1 VTSSL
6 SHRPRS
12 IGELQ
17 GIGTEPGLQ
26 IEDKSLSGS
35 ERLIP
40 LKVRR
45 ETCVHGK
52 LKSERSDG
60 EARQG
65 LGVNELFRP
74 DEWLEKS
81 ANPRA
86 KIDAS

>member
-1 VTSSL
+1 VNSSL

-17 GIGTEPGLQ
+17 EIGIEPGLQ
-26 IEDKSLSGS
+26 IEDKSPSGS

-52 LKSERSDG
+52 LKSD
-60 EARQG
+60 
-65 LGVNELFRP
+65 VVMVKP
-74 DEWLEKS
+74 
-81 ANPRA
+81 A
-86 KIDAS
+86 KDWV